1 MEITDK
7 QLIDDYLNGNDAA
20 FALLVQRQINPVYNF
35 VYRLV
40 RNTQDAEDITQET
53 FVKMWKNLKRYNQ
66 DQNFKTWLFT
76 IARNTAIDSLRKKK
90 SFVFSDFEIADGKN
104 PFLDTLAD
112 PAPLPDELAARAER
126 QTLFGSAL
134 GKRSPAY
141 QEVFTLHHDSDL
153 TFDEISTRLGKSIN
167 TVKSQYRRALL
178 TLRRLLT

>member
-90 SFVFSDFEIADGKN
+90 SFVFE
-104 PFLDTLAD
+104 
-112 PAPLPDELAARAER
+112 
-126 QTLFGSAL
+126 QLFFFY
-134 GKRSPAY
+134 KPR
-141 QEVFTLHHDSDL
+141 
-153 TFDEISTRLGKSIN
+153 
-167 TVKSQYRRALL
+167 
-178 TLRRLLT
+178 